1 MNYLDLLV
9 QIITS
14 LLSLFF
20 YLKNRTK
27 FMLLLTCLTV
37 LTAMVEVYGEYTVFT
52 GKSSFFLYHIFSL
65 IQFSII
71 FFIYLSLNK
80 IRTLNKLFY
89 LLHFFFFS
97 FWVIIFFRNDLFFY
111 LIILGAFNTSVYVL
125 FYLRSILMSDKIL
138 NYRKLLPFWVSVGL
152 LVFYLPSIPFFTL
165 FGQMK
170 NRGLFFILNILV
182 ILMNV
187 FIIYGLLC
195 SKKEQR
201 YL

>member
-9 QIITS
+9 QIIAS
-14 LLSLFF
+14 LLCLLF

-27 FMLLLTCLTV
+27 FMLLLTCLTL
-37 LTAMVEVYGEYTVFT
+37 LTALVEAYGEYTVFT
-52 GKSSFFLYHIFSL
+52 GKSSFFVYHIFSL

-71 FFIYLSLNK
+71 FFIYFSLNK
-80 IRTLNKLFY
+80 IKTISKLFY
-89 LLHFFFFS
+89 FLHFVFCC
-97 FWVIIFFRNDLFFY
+97 FWIVIFYEKGLFFY
-111 LIILGAFNTSVYVL
+111 LIILGAFNTSVYILV
-125 FYLRSILMSDKIL
+125 YLRSILMSDKIL
-138 NYRKLLPFWVSVGL
+138 NYRELLPFWVSVGL

-170 NRGLFFILNILV
+170 NRGLFFVLNILV

-195 SKKEQR
+195 SRKEQK